1 MVSALSASGG
11 EKSSGVLELSRD
23 GGSSEIV
30 EGTSRLDGRWG
41 TL

>member
-1 MVSALSASGG
+1 MGGG
-11 EKSSGVLELSRD
+11 EKSPEALELSRG

-30 EGTSRLDGRWG
+30 EGTSCLDGRWG